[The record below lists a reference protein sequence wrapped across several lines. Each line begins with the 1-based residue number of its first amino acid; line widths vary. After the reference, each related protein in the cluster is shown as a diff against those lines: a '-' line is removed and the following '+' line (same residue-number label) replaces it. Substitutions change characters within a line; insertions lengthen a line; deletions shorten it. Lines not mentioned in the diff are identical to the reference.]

1 MGKRK
6 IQGGCSEL
14 SNAFPGWN
22 LAGIVLSVSLLA
34 ASFTAF
40 LLTGYYNR
48 IQIRTLGSICQGIME
63 KQPEAEGAVLSAL
76 KEYQEQP
83 DTMAEESGNENIVLE
98 YGYRPA
104 DFLRPAQRYGTF
116 SAAVGFL
123 AGGLLFLIPYSIRRK
138 KDKARIHALTDY
150 LEQVNSGGCG
160 VLFPASEDEF
170 SQLQDEIY
178 KTVTELHQTRDAAWE
193 AKQNYADHL
202 YDIAHQ
208 IKTPITSLSL
218 SAQMIQKNLSQT
230 HLEQIRRQLSRLT
243 YLADALLLLSR
254 IDAGVLPLEQTDT
267 DVYTVLMLAA
277 DQIRELCRK
286 ADVTVRIPE
295 MEEIVISAD
304 LEWTMEAVINLM
316 KNCMEHTPPG
326 GSVCCSCE
334 QTLLYT
340 QIRIWDNGM
349 GFAEED
355 LPHLFERFYRG
366 KNAKDSG
373 IGIGLA
379 LAKAIIESQNG
390 TITAENLAEGGAC
403 FDIRLYT
410 K

>member
-1 MGKRK
+1 M
-6 IQGGCSEL
+6 
-14 SNAFPGWN
+14 
-22 LAGIVLSVSLLA
+22 
-34 ASFTAF
+34 
-40 LLTGYYNR
+40 
-48 IQIRTLGSICQGIME
+48 
-63 KQPEAEGAVLSAL
+63 
-76 KEYQEQP
+76 
-83 DTMAEESGNENIVLE
+83 
-98 YGYRPA
+98 
-104 DFLRPAQRYGTF
+104 
-116 SAAVGFL
+116 
-123 AGGLLFLIPYSIRRK
+123 LFRS
-138 KDKARIHALTDY
+138 
-150 LEQVNSGGCG
+150 
-160 VLFPASEDEF
+160 
-170 SQLQDEIY
+170 
-178 KTVTELHQTRDAAWE
+178 DAAWE
-193 AKQNYADHL
+193 AKKNYADHL
-202 YDIAHQ
+202 YNIAHQ

-218 SAQMIQKNLSQT
+218 SAQMIQKNPLQT
-230 HLEQIRRQLSRLT
+230 HLGQIRRQLSRLT

-277 DQIRELCRK
+277 DQIRELCLK
-286 ADVTVRIPE
+286 ADVSVWIPE